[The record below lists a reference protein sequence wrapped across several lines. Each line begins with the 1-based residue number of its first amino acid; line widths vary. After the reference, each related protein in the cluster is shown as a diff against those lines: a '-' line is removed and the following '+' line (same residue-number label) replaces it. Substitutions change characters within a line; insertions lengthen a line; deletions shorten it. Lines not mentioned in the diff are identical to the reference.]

1 MRDVVSRARVRL
13 LRRPGRTVAVVLALA
28 VATAAVVFALQ
39 AYRASTSL
47 ERAASQAE
55 QLQTQVVAGDISAA
69 RATLSDLRR
78 STARA
83 RNETDGPLWAVGAKV
98 PWLGRN
104 VSAVRTVAATLD
116 DVTTQALPPIVN
128 VSDQLNASAFSPQ
141 GGKIDLATIQQI
153 GPAVGAADRS
163 LTAARSR
170 LSAIDPSELVG
181 RLRTPVERLREKVKT
196 AQTSAASA
204 HVAAQLMPQM
214 LGAGGERRYL
224 LLIQN
229 NAEIR
234 ATGGIAGAFAVIRA
248 NRGRVAVERT
258 GSIRDLPPFAAPV
271 LPMTG
276 DEKTVFLDQL
286 VRDLRDVNV
295 TPDFPRSAQIAR
307 AMAEK
312 QLAIG
317 VDGVMSID
325 PVALSHVLAGTGAV
339 KVGDG
344 LTIDSTNA
352 VEVLLNSVYRK
363 YPDGEQQDAVFA
375 ASARKIFETVTSG
388 SADPRKVIE
397 GLSRSVSEK
406 RLMLWS
412 KRSDEQQK
420 IAATGIAGAF
430 ARDDGASP
438 HVGVYLGDAAG
449 SKMQYY
455 LDYSTVMTATRC
467 LEGGRQEITTTT
479 ELTSDA
485 PEGLPEYI
493 TGNGK
498 LAPKGDMRMFAWLYA
513 PHGGRFTSIK
523 LDGTPQIITTARLH
537 GRPETTVEVRLA
549 RGQTRTLSTTVISGP
564 DQEADGIFS
573 TTPGIRTS
581 GGDVTVPSACR

>member
-1 MRDVVSRARVRL
+1 L
-13 LRRPGRTVAVVLALA
+13 AVV
-28 VATAAVVFALQ
+28 VGAAVVVFAVQ

-47 ERAASQAE
+47 DRAASQAE
-55 QLQTQVVAGDISAA
+55 KLQTQVVDGDSGAA
-69 RATLSDLRR
+69 RATLRDLRR

-83 RNETDGPLWAVGAKV
+83 HDATDGPLWAVAAKV
-98 PWLGRN
+98 PWMGRN
-104 VSAVRTVAATLD
+104 VSAVRVVAATLD
-116 DVTTQALPPIVN
+116 DVAAQALPPIVD

-141 GGKIDLATIQQI
+141 DGKINLATIQAI
-153 GPAVGAADRS
+153 GPAVAAADQS

-181 RLRTPVERLREKVKT
+181 RLRTPVETLREKIAT
-196 AQTSAASA
+196 AQKSAASA
-204 HVAAQLMPQM
+204 DVAADLMPQM

-234 ATGGIAGAFAVIRA
+234 ATGGIAGAFAVISA
-248 NRGRVAVERT
+248 DRGRVAVERT

-271 LPMTG
+271 VGMTR
-276 DEKTVFLDQL
+276 DEKTIFLDQL

-312 QLAIG
+312 KLAID

-325 PVALSHVLAGTGAV
+325 PVALSHVLEGTGAV
-339 KVGDG
+339 KVGDE
-344 LTIDSTNA
+344 LTFDGTSA
-352 VEVLLNSVYRK
+352 VKVLLNGVYRT
-363 YPDGEQQDAVFA
+363 YPDGLQQDEVFA
-375 ASARKIFETVTSG
+375 GAARTIFETVTSG
-388 SADPRKVIE
+388 SADPRRVIE

-430 ARDDGASP
+430 SRDDGASP
-438 HVGVYLGDAAG
+438 HVGIYLGDATG

-455 LDYSTVMTATRC
+455 LDYNTVVTAKQC

-479 ELTSDA
+479 KLTSDA
-485 PEGLPEYI
+485 PKGLPESI
-493 TGNGK
+493 TGNGE

-513 PHGGRFTSIK
+513 PHGGQFTKIT
-523 LDGTPQIITTARLH
+523 LDGAPQTITTARLH
-537 GRPETTVEVRLA
+537 GRPETTVEVLLA
-549 RGQTRTLSTTVISGP
+549 RGQSRTLSTTVITGP
-564 DQEADGIFS
+564 DQEADGVFS
-573 TTPGIRTS
+573 TTPGVRTS
-581 GGDVTVPSACR
+581 GRDVKVPSACR